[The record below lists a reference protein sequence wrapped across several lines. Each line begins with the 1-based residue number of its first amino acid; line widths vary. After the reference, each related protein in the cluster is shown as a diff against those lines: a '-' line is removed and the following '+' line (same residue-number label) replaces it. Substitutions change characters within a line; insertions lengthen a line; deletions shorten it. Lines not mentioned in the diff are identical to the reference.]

1 MTKREQ
7 EQTEYDEKYAEVP
20 RDYNERIAWMIEKF
34 NISPRMMDQIIE
46 KKRAMEYN
54 LQYYD
59 YMVVE
64 YSYCH
69 SKPRPR
75 YRLAGIR
82 NYMDAAKINSSFIHV
97 YSPNAA
103 EDFKSMHRLIG
114 DELDQLHLFI
124 QTPCTI
130 MINVYE
136 QTPNSFS
143 IPDKFLAEYGL
154 IPSISMN
161 DYDNYLKATS
171 DRLNTNLW
179 LDDSLVVSGTVNKYY
194 SMLPRQEIFIR
205 YLNYV
210 PNRQLYNNITGRKG
224 YKEDFGIDFLDKKG
238 QVANETH

>member
-7 EQTEYDEKYAEVP
+7 QRAEYEEKYANVP
-20 RDYNERIAWMIEKF
+20 RDYNERIAWMIDKYKV
-34 NISPRMMDQIIE
+34 SPRIMDQIIE
-46 KKRAMEYN
+46 KKRNMEFN
-54 LQYYD
+54 MQYYD

-64 YSYCH
+64 YFYTF
-69 SKPRPR
+69 SKSRPR
-75 YRLAGIR
+75 YRLAGIK
-82 NYMDAAKINSSFIHV
+82 NYMDVAKINSSFIHV
-97 YSPNAA
+97 YSPNAS
-103 EDFKSMHRLIG
+103 EDFRSMKRLIG

-130 MINVYE
+130 LMNVYE

-161 DYDNYLKATS
+161 DYDNYLKSTS

-194 SMLPRQEIFIR
+194 SELPRQEIYIR
-205 YLNYV
+205 YLNLV
-210 PNRQLYNNITGRKG
+210 PNRHQYNNITNRKG
-224 YKEDFGIDFLDKKG
+224 YREDYPIQFMDKKG
-238 QVANETH
+238 DVIS